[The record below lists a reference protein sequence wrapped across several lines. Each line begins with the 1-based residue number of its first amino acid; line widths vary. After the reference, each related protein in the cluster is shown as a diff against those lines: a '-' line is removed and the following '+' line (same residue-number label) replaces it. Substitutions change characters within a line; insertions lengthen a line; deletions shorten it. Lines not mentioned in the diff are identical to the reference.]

1 MGSEFINTEFEKL
14 EKDEISIKELILNIK
29 DWLVYFKTKLK
40 IILISSIVG
49 GVLGLIITWNEKP
62 VYIAQ
67 LTFAMEDD
75 KGSGGASGIVSSLGI
90 DINGSG
96 GAFSSSNLTEF
107 MKSRLIIEKILLSP
121 IFLDGKIISVADYY
135 IKTNNFKHNWDQ
147 NKTLKDLSFPANSD
161 RLNFSLQQDS
171 VLKEFYNNL
180 VDKKSLNIT
189 QKDKKA
195 TITTVE
201 FTSKDEFF
209 SKLFCEK
216 LTEETTNYYIQT
228 KSKKSKN
235 NVDILQKQVDS
246 IRKIL
251 NSSLNSYGQAMDN
264 IFNLNP
270 AYEIKDAEPKKKE
283 IDVQS
288 NTTILTNLIIQL
300 ESAKINLRK
309 ETPLIQIIDK
319 PILPLKKVSFGKL
332 KASMLGFFI
341 FGFSFFLI
349 FTISRLYK
357 SILK

>member
-135 IKTNNFKHNWDQ
+135 IKTN
-147 NKTLKDLSFPANSD
+147 
-161 RLNFSLQQDS
+161 
-171 VLKEFYNNL
+171 
-180 VDKKSLNIT
+180 I
-189 QKDKKA
+189 
-195 TITTVE
+195 
-201 FTSKDEFF
+201 
-209 SKLFCEK
+209 
-216 LTEETTNYYIQT
+216 YYII
-228 KSKKSKN
+228 
-235 NVDILQKQVDS
+235 NVYIF
-246 IRKIL
+246 KI
-251 NSSLNSYGQAMDN
+251 
-264 IFNLNP
+264 F
-270 AYEIKDAEPKKKE
+270 
-283 IDVQS
+283 
-288 NTTILTNLIIQL
+288 
-300 ESAKINLRK
+300 R
-309 ETPLIQIIDK
+309 
-319 PILPLKKVSFGKL
+319 
-332 KASMLGFFI
+332 
-341 FGFSFFLI
+341 
-349 FTISRLYK
+349 R
-357 SILK
+357 

>member
-135 IKTNNFKHNWDQ
+135 IKTNNFKKH
-147 NKTLKDLSFPANSD
+147 
-161 RLNFSLQQDS
+161 
-171 VLKEFYNNL
+171 FY
-180 VDKKSLNIT
+180 K
-189 QKDKKA
+189 
-195 TITTVE
+195 
-201 FTSKDEFF
+201 F
-209 SKLFCEK
+209 
-216 LTEETTNYYIQT
+216 YI
-228 KSKKSKN
+228 
-235 NVDILQKQVDS
+235 
-246 IRKIL
+246 
-251 NSSLNSYGQAMDN
+251 
-264 IFNLNP
+264 
-270 AYEIKDAEPKKKE
+270 
-283 IDVQS
+283 
-288 NTTILTNLIIQL
+288 
-300 ESAKINLRK
+300 
-309 ETPLIQIIDK
+309 
-319 PILPLKKVSFGKL
+319 
-332 KASMLGFFI
+332 
-341 FGFSFFLI
+341 
-349 FTISRLYK
+349 
-357 SILK
+357 